1 MAYTYQSPPDG
12 VYVMEAYVI
21 SISRQTLYL
30 ALILTAPPVGT
41 AMVVG
46 LLISLL
52 QATTQVQEQTLTFV
66 PKLIVVALV
75 LAFVGPWSFFQL
87 VSFTSNLFQSIP
99 QYVH

>member
-1 MAYTYQSPPDG
+1 
-12 VYVMEAYVI
+12 MEAYVI